1 MLERVADCLDQLAYE
16 GNMQYIKMQ
25 TYHPTL
31 FGSIASTSVPKKKAY
46 SEISIQTEVSYHSN
60 L

>member
-16 GNMQYIKMQ
+16 GNKQYIKMQ
-25 TYHPTL
+25 TYHPAL
-31 FGSIASTSVPKKKAY
+31 FGSIASTSVPKKAY
-46 SEISIQTEVSYHSN
+46 SKISIQKEFSYHSN